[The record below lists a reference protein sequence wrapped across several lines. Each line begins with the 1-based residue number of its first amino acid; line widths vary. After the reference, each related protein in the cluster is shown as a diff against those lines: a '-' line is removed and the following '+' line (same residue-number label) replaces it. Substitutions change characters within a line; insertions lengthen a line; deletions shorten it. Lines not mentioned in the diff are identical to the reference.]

1 MTLPNPFPPRI
12 EHSHRAI
19 VDSGTPLHIFGET
32 LFLSHLRE
40 DHTPVSGFQGS
51 TSRATHRGALT
62 CRLRTSATQAHVIC
76 LTPYASYDI
85 PHLIWLVYAKRHVI
99 YVIALT

>member
-1 MTLPNPFPPRI
+1 MP
-12 EHSHRAI
+12 HAI
-19 VDSGTPLHIFGET
+19 
-32 LFLSHLRE
+32 HLRLILAR
-40 DHTPVSGFQGS
+40 HMRHVICLTSYGS
-51 TSRATHRGALT
+51 CDMPNVKCLMSSDSHHL
-62 CRLRTSATQAHVIC
+62 AHVIC